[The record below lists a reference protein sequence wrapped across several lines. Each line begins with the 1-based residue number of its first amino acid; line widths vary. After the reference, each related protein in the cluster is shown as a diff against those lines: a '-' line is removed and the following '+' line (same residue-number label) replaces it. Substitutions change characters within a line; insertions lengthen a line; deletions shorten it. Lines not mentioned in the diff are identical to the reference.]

1 MTRSYWHNAPMST
14 QKSDNPS
21 VPDVNGQPRNW
32 LQPFLLLSLDQW
44 QSHGYELIRRLTL
57 FGFEAIDPGSVY
69 RTLRQLEKDG
79 LLESDWDTTNGG
91 PARRRYSVTE
101 AGRLTLTGWA
111 DALRGYQHML
121 EEFFTQYPAP
131 AEDEVPSADAARAS
145 DTTS

>member
-1 MTRSYWHNAPMST
+1 MST
-14 QKSDNPS
+14 QKADKPS
-21 VPDVNGQPRNW
+21 IPDVNGQPRNW

-101 AGRLTLTGWA
+101 AGRLTLNGWA

-121 EEFFTQYPAP
+121 DEFFSQYPSH
-131 AEDEVPSADAARAS
+131 DDGTSSIDSGRPSDI
-145 DTTS
+145 TS

>member
-1 MTRSYWHNAPMST
+1 MST
-14 QKSDNPS
+14 QKADKPS
-21 VPDVNGQPRNW
+21 IPDVNGQPRNW

-79 LLESDWDTTNGG
+79 LLKSDWDTTNGG

-101 AGRLTLTGWA
+101 AGRQTLTGWA

-121 EEFFTQYPAP
+121 DEFFNQYPT
-131 AEDEVPSADAARAS
+131 AS
-145 DTTS
+145 DDDTSSGDAERTSDPTP